1 MGGTQHQAH
10 LIAGVL
16 GGGQSRRLGR
26 DKGLIEWEGRRL
38 IEWSV
43 LSAQKVAQQVYVL
56 AKDRNFYSDLACP
69 VLPDFYSTS
78 SPLSGILTLSP
89 FVKEWMLLLACDI
102 VLFSDQILPFLWEQ
116 RESGK
121 AVVVRSEE
129 GLQPLLGFYP
139 AEHLG
144 YWETAYRNAN
154 YKLQIVLEQMPRVE
168 IDAAELPAPA
178 NGDIGFLNINRVE
191 DLRRLERIGRNT
203 RVK

>member
-1 MGGTQHQAH
+1 MGGIQHH
-10 LIAGVL
+10 THIVAGVL

-26 DKGLIEWEGRRL
+26 DKGLIEWNGRSL
-38 IEWSV
+38 IEWAV
-43 LSAQKVAQQVYVL
+43 LSAQQVAQQVYVL
-56 AKDRNFYSDLACP
+56 AKNRHFYSDLACP
-69 VLPDFYSTS
+69 VLPDLYSTS

-89 FVKEWMLLLACDI
+89 FVREWMLLLACDI
-102 VLFSDQILPFLWEQ
+102 VLFSDEILPYLWKQ

-139 AEHLG
+139 AEHIG
-144 YWETAYRNAN
+144 YWEAAYRSAN

-168 IDAAELPAPA
+168 IDAADLPKPR
-178 NGDIGFLNINRVE
+178 NLDDSFLNINREE
-191 DLRRLERIGRNT
+191 DLYRLERIRQNT